1 MADLQ
6 QRIADTRPDT
16 AEVSPIDVD
25 ALVRR
30 GRRQR
35 RWQQAGA
42 GMALLL
48 AIVAVGVGVRQTVL
62 PPSPPDIANDPNDV
76 PVFDAPIALLD
87 TPAGP
92 EDQLPAA
99 AVADEAMPLDEEAR
113 ETVRLARRTPTR
125 RYYLYF
131 GDTPREGARPGE
143 QELCVAI
150 VGPDDRSLGGAC
162 GGFRVP
168 NPERAQLLL
177 MKRGTDHGAVGVV
190 TDGATTTAEIRGFE
204 DHLAGSGYEDLL
216 ADVPVVNNLFV
227 LEEAVDEQAAMAGRS
242 ADGFCSAMVAADE
255 AQDIV
260 GDGENM
266 QRFEAMAERAPLEIA
281 ADVYLV
287 WDHIRVH
294 VSPDD
299 PDAGRVD
306 AYPAPVQEAIT
317 RVEEYDTTT
326 CGDDPPGRTAT
337 PASAG

>member
-6 QRIADTRPDT
+6 QRIADTRPDA

-62 PPSPPDIANDPNDV
+62 PPSPPDIANDPDGV
-76 PVFDAPIALLD
+76 PVYDAPIALLD

-92 EDQLPAA
+92 EDELPAA
-99 AVADEAMPLDEEAR
+99 LADDAIHLTEEAR
-113 ETVRLARRTPTR
+113 ESVRLARRTPTR
-125 RYYLYF
+125 RYYLYL
-131 GDTPREGARPGE
+131 GDTPRERARPGE
-143 QELCVAI
+143 QVLCVAI
-150 VGPDDRSLGGAC
+150 VGPDDESVGGAC
-162 GGFRVP
+162 GSFRVP
-168 NPERAQLLL
+168 NPGRAELLV
-177 MKRGTDHGAVGVV
+177 MKQGTDHGAVGVV

-204 DHLAGSGYEDLL
+204 DRLDGSGYEGRL
-216 ADVPVVNNLFV
+216 DVPVVNNLFV
-227 LEEAVDEQAAMAGRS
+227 VEEAVDEQAAAAGRS
-242 ADGFCSAMVAADE
+242 ADGFCSAVAAADE
-255 AQDIV
+255 AGV
-260 GDGENM
+260 RTGDADNQ
-266 QRFEAMAERAPLEIA
+266 QRLQAMAESAPLEIA
-281 ADVYLV
+281 DDMYLA

-294 VSPDD
+294 GESDLD
-299 PDAGRVD
+299 G
-306 AYPAPVQEAIT
+306 YPEPVREAIT
-317 RVEEYDTTT
+317 RVEEYRTTT